1 MVGVDALFAYFYE
14 VDCNMGRYESET
26 ALVVCMGATSVHVVA
41 VVSGRVDFSSVRRL
55 NLGGNNAFDLF
66 ARSLILKNAQLK
78 DRLTYSFLR
87 DLYERFTSVA
97 IDYRLQLRHF

>member
-1 MVGVDALFAYFYE
+1 
-14 VDCNMGRYESET
+14 
-26 ALVVCMGATSVHVVA
+26 VHVVA
-41 VVSGRVDFSSVRRL
+41 VVAGRVDFSSVRRL

-78 DRLTYSFLR
+78 DRLTYAFLR

-97 IDYRLQLRHF
+97 IDYREQLRYFESKFKQQPDPTIYRNRIE